1 MTMVNTSKVRTFLIL
16 WLFVLSAVAYLDRT
30 NISVAGVQMAREFG
44 IDRIHLGWVFS
55 ALLLGYAAFQVPAG
69 WLAVRYGPRKML
81 GIGLVWWSVFA
92 VGTTL
97 VSPSLGSVLL
107 QLVVVRF
114 VLGLGEAL
122 MYPSANQFI
131 ATWIPQRDRAKANG
145 WLFAGVGAGA
155 GLTPPLVTVIML
167 NFGWRASFWFSAA
180 VGLLAAAVWYLAARD
195 QPEQHPSISP
205 SELAYIRGDMAPL
218 SGSRHAPI
226 PWRRILSDKDVWMLS
241 ASYFAFGYIAFIFLS
256 WFFIY
261 LADAH
266 GLKLG
271 KNAVY
276 STLPFISMTVCCLGG
291 GIISDWS
298 SRVHG
303 LYRGRSIFACGAL
316 LLSAVFLVLGSRA
329 DGALAATIILAGGA
343 GSLYLSQACYW
354 AVSADFAGQHA
365 GIVSGVMN
373 MSGQIAGAITASL
386 TPWIAARFGWP
397 AAFYVAAGFA
407 VFAALAWLLVNPDRV
422 LNSEQGRILSH
433 PEKPRVLGQ
442 GGEGS
447 ASFHRRQSLLL

>member
-1 MTMVNTSKVRTFLIL
+1 MTMPNTSKVRTFLVL

-44 IDRIHLGWVFS
+44 MDRIQLGWVFS

-69 WLAVRYGPRKML
+69 WLAVRYGPRKTL
-81 GIGLVWWSVFA
+81 GIGLVWWSVFG

-97 VSPSLGSVLL
+97 VSPAFGSVLL

-131 ATWIPQRDRAKANG
+131 AAWIPQRDRAKANG
-145 WLFAGVGAGA
+145 WLFAGVGVGA
-155 GLTPPLVTVIML
+155 GLTPPLVTAIML

-180 VGLLAAAVWYLAARD
+180 IGLLAAAVWYLAARD
-195 QPEQHPSISP
+195 QPEQHPSVSP
-205 SELAYIRGDMAPL
+205 DELAYIRADTAM
-218 SGSRHAPI
+218 SRESYRAPI
-226 PWRRILSDKDVWMLS
+226 PWRRILLDKDVLMLS

-271 KNAVY
+271 TNAIY
-276 STLPFISMTVCCLGG
+276 STLPFISMTACCLGG
-291 GIISDWS
+291 GIISDWV

-303 LYRGRSIFACGAL
+303 LYIGRSVFACGAL
-316 LLSAVFLVLGSRA
+316 FISAVFLVLGSRA
-329 DGALAATIILAGGA
+329 NDALAASVILAGGA
-343 GSLYLSQACYW
+343 GALYLSQASYW
-354 AVSADFAGQHA
+354 AVSADFAGRFT
-365 GIVSGVMN
+365 GIVSGFMN
-373 MSGQIAGAITASL
+373 MAGQIAGAITASL

-407 VFAALAWLLVNPDRV
+407 VFGALAWLFVNPGRG
-422 LNSEQGRILSH
+422 LNAE
-433 PEKPRVLGQ
+433 
-442 GGEGS
+442 
-447 ASFHRRQSLLL
+447 A